1 MVSTAPGVS
10 AYVKSV
16 FGTPEAARKLIL
28 ADFFRHA
35 FDGSGAD
42 NYYDAG
48 SCIDGRLTS
57 AWNWCSKKKKSYH
70 THTHTCTY
78 IPMCR
83 CSRLSRKSYHPLFT
97 HVHTYMYMHMYTHM
111 YIHTHVQV
119 LEALQ
124 EELSPALLHGRLRR
138 IRR

>member
-1 MVSTAPGVS
+1 MELVLQEEEELS
-10 AYVKSV
+10 
-16 FGTPEAARKLIL
+16 
-28 ADFFRHA
+28 
-35 FDGSGAD
+35 
-42 NYYDAG
+42 
-48 SCIDGRLTS
+48 
-57 AWNWCSKKKKSYH
+57 H
-70 THTHTCTY
+70 TRTHICTY

-124 EELSPALLHGRLRR
+124 EELSPHTYTHVHTYMYIPMCRCSRLSKKSYHPLFCMAGFVGFDGDFNK
-138 IRR
+138 